1 MQKSEPKSPKKV
13 QEIPD
18 NSRVEIPAINE
29 TSSAVPT
36 EKSHN
41 LRKAIL
47 IGTVISGIYFFN
59 PISDFLTV
67 LADSSGSSVSIQ
79 DIANHSGLNIKGKA
93 IFYRTSPELVNAN
106 TINEKCP
113 NADET
118 VIEYGCYLPHENKM
132 YILEVA
138 DSNYNDIEYTVAA
151 HETLHAI
158 WMKLAAVER
167 QNVTKLIKQFY
178 DDTSNTSAIQM
189 HSTLIPYG
197 NEQAIIDN
205 ELHSFIG
212 SEVSYT
218 NISQALETYYDKYF
232 VQRSEPV
239 ASNVT
244 FNSKIDAKIVSI
256 NAEFAALEKSS
267 ADIDT
272 YKSKWLDSIQY
283 YMNQSRY
290 YGDTY
295 TYNKNVD
302 AYNNNLI
309 NYNNQI
315 KQYNI
320 KRDAYNAEVSSFNTM
335 LKAFYPTRTQLNTK
349 G

>member
-1 MQKSEPKSPKKV
+1 MPQ
-13 QEIPD
+13 
-18 NSRVEIPAINE
+18 
-29 TSSAVPT
+29 T
-36 EKSHN
+36 
-41 LRKAIL
+41 LRS
-47 IGTVISGIYFFN
+47 TVKF
-59 PISDFLTV
+59 
-67 LADSSGSSVSIQ
+67 
-79 DIANHSGLNIKGKA
+79 
-93 IFYRTSPELVNAN
+93 
-106 TINEKCP
+106 
-113 NADET
+113 
-118 VIEYGCYLPHENKM
+118 
-132 YILEVA
+132 
-138 DSNYNDIEYTVAA
+138 
-151 HETLHAI
+151 
-158 WMKLAAVER
+158 
-167 QNVTKLIKQFY
+167 
-178 DDTSNTSAIQM
+178 
-189 HSTLIPYG
+189 
-197 NEQAIIDN
+197 
-205 ELHSFIG
+205 
-212 SEVSYT
+212 
-218 NISQALETYYDKYF
+218 
-232 VQRSEPV
+232 
-239 ASNVT
+239 
-244 FNSKIDAKIVSI
+244 DAKIVSI